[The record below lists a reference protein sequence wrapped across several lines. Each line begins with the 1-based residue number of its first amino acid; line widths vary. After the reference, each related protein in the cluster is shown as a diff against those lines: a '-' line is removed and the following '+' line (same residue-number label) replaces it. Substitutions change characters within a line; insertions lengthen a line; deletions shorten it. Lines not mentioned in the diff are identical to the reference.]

1 MKPLSVCARSDLK
14 YFLIM
19 VRFPPPQILLLT
31 NIKIKIGF
39 MRQLATLEQEL
50 VKEQKLAMD
59 EQETDKEPL

>member
-1 MKPLSVCARSDLK
+1 
-14 YFLIM
+14 M